1 MVQITIDRGT
11 YNRSA
16 FSRQGL
22 ARKVSEEETKCA
34 TKWLTGKDKN
44 NTHFPIHSGGD
55 CETLQRNVRRFNATV
70 KHTPDTSSVT
80 HDASETNT
88 RKKYSNFMGIY
99 SSHQHFPHRVPA
111 SFVRS
116 TEREGRRLHAD
127 EKEHEIERKY
137 SGVFTEFR
145 TRQTKKSAI
154 YILLHR
160 TID

>member
-1 MVQITIDRGT
+1 MCERQMADGERQKITPT
-11 YNRSA
+11 
-16 FSRQGL
+16 Q
-22 ARKVSEEETKCA
+22 
-34 TKWLTGKDKN
+34 
-44 NTHFPIHSGGD
+44 IHSGGD

-80 HDASETNT
+80 HDARETNT

-160 TID
+160 TRD